1 MRRQREHRGAGG
13 DAVVGAGENRPGRD
27 QGDGGGGGRSGQG
40 GGLQGERGRLLDWGN
55 GIEYYN
61 IVKITR

>member
-1 MRRQREHRGAGG
+1 MRWWEKARIDLAGTRETVEVAAEADR
-13 DAVVGAGENRPGRD
+13 
-27 QGDGGGGGRSGQG
+27 G